1 MSKQQ
6 PKQPEPGMPCPSC
19 KFFIKMP
26 IAELLASPGFSCPGC
41 GLRLSLDRNSS
52 QKSMELLQDIHVAM
66 RNAESVK
73 KQNL

>member
-6 PKQPEPGMPCPSC
+6 QQPEPGMPCPDC

-26 IAELLASPGFSCPGC
+26 IAELLTSPGFFCPGC
-41 GLRLSLDRNSS
+41 GLRLSLERSS
-52 QKSMELLQDIHVAM
+52 SLKSMELLQDLNVAM
-66 RNAESVK
+66 KNAEAVK